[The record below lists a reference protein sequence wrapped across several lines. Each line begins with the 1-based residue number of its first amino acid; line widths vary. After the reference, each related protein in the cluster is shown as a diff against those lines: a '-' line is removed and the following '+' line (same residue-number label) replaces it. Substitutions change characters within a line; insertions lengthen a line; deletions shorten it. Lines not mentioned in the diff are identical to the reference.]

1 MGVRRLALTP
11 PEAAG
16 RRWVVEQMRALGL
29 EVRVDRIGNVY
40 ARRRARRPEL
50 APVLIG
56 SHIDSVATAGIFD
69 GCLGVLGGLEV
80 IRALDEAGVETARA
94 LEVAFFSEEEGA
106 RFGTDML
113 GSAVATGRIPLEQAY
128 GLVDRGGVSVREAL
142 EAIDFLGAAPA
153 RLEPPHAFLE
163 VHIEQGPTLAA
174 RGLELGVVTGVQAI
188 SWRELYLSGKS
199 AHAGTTPTELRCDA
213 GLVAAQIA
221 VEVRRMATCG
231 EFREL
236 RGTVGVLRP
245 HPGLVN
251 VIPGGCHLTVDLRSP
266 DDAALEAGEAHLAAF
281 VERAAAAEG
290 VEVESRQTAR
300 TETVRFDGRLQDRIT
315 AAAERAGL
323 RHERLVSGAGH
334 DAQELSSICPAAMIF
349 VPGENEGISHNPRE
363 LSTPAQCAAGVS
375 VLLEVAL
382 ELAQEEDA

>member
-16 RRWVVEQMRALGL
+16 RRWVVDQMRALDL
-29 EVRVDRIGNVY
+29 AVRVDRIGNVY
-40 ARRRARRPEL
+40 AHRRGLRPEL

-80 IRALDEAGVETARA
+80 IRALDEAGVETVRPI
-94 LEVAFFSEEEGA
+94 EVAFFSEEEGA

-128 GLVDRGGVSVREAL
+128 ALIDRGGGSVREAL
-142 EAIDFLGAAPA
+142 EAIGFLGEAPE
-153 RLEPPHAFLE
+153 LLDPPHAYLE

-188 SWRELYLSGKS
+188 SWRELQLTGKS

-221 VEVRRMATCG
+221 VEVRRMATSG
-231 EFREL
+231 EFRDL

-251 VIPGGCHLTVDLRSP
+251 VIPGRCDMTVDLRSP
-266 DDAALEAGEAHLAAF
+266 DDAALEAAEAHISAF
-281 VERAAAAEG
+281 VERVAAEEK
-290 VEVESRQTAR
+290 VALESRQTAR
-300 TETVRFDGRLQDRIT
+300 TATVRFDERLQERIAS
-315 AAAERAGL
+315 AADQAGL
-323 RHERLVSGAGH
+323 RYERLVSGAGH
-334 DAQELSSICPAAMIF
+334 DAQEMASICPSAMIF

-363 LSTPAQCAAGVS
+363 LSTPEQCAAGVS

-382 ELAQEEDA
+382 GLAQEEDA

>member
-1 MGVRRLALTP
+1 MRRLALTP

-16 RRWVVEQMRALGL
+16 RRWVVDQMRALDL
-29 EVRVDRIGNVY
+29 AVRVDRIGNVY
-40 ARRRARRPEL
+40 AHRRGLRPEL
-50 APVLIG
+50 PPVLIG

-80 IRALDEAGVETARA
+80 LRALDEAGLETVRPI
-94 LEVAFFSEEEGA
+94 EVAFFSEEEGA

-113 GSAVATGRIPLEQAY
+113 GSAVATGRIPLADAY
-128 GLVDRGGVSVREAL
+128 RLVDRGGVSVREAL
-142 EAIDFLGAAPA
+142 EAIGFLGEAPE

-188 SWRELYLSGKS
+188 SWRELHLSGKS

-221 VEVRRMATCG
+221 VEVRRMATSG
-231 EFREL
+231 EYRDL

-251 VIPGGCHLTVDLRSP
+251 VIPGRCDMTVDLRSP
-266 DDAALEAGEAHLAAF
+266 DDGALEAAEAHLDAF
-281 VERAAAAEG
+281 VERVAAEEG
-290 VEVESRQTAR
+290 VQVESRQTAR
-300 TETVRFDGRLQDRIT
+300 TATVRFDERLQERIAS
-315 AAAERAGL
+315 AAGRGGF

-334 DAQELSSICPAAMIF
+334 DAQEMASLCPAAMIF

-363 LSTPAQCAAGVS
+363 LSTPEQCAAGVS